1 MKKENNYID
10 FYTGSE
16 ISIIGLR
23 KQLEEIGVFRIL
35 QNDFNSGNLAGFMG
49 GTAST
54 VRFKIKEF
62 DLEKAQPLLEAF
74 LNSKDV
80 FSSEE

>member
-1 MKKENNYID
+1 MKKENHYID

-23 KQLEEIGVFRIL
+23 KQLEEIGIFGIV
-35 QNDFNSGNLAGFMG
+35 QNDFNSGNLAGFVG

-54 VRFKIKEF
+54 VRFKIKEL
-62 DLEKAQPLLEAF
+62 DIEKAQPILDAF
-74 LNSKDV
+74 LNSK
-80 FSSEE
+80 E